1 MLSWQALFPQLSP
14 YPTFTQ
20 SVAISVGAAIGGPA
34 KPPDVDWFADKHM
47 TQDVN
52 LSPWGRRTVKGGMRA
67 RSCQVGEQNRRKEAE
82 C

>member
-67 RSCQVGEQNRRKEAE
+67 RSCQVGEQNGKKETE